1 MAYLKGIVELYV
13 PAPCMRLLGPT
24 ETAIP
29 PFSKLIAAGLP
40 FEYASLDADDVAG
53 AIRPHRETRIG
64 EDRAVRDGCDIGS
77 PLHVNTA
84 GIEGDGRIIDEGMA
98 GVRAAR
104 QIDAVPGEMPDRA
117 ADDIDLFEGGNA
129 HAIKA
134 RPKSLDVEPF
144 KFLDR
149 FT

>member
-1 MAYLKGIVELYV
+1 
-13 PAPCMRLLGPT
+13 MRYWQ
-24 ETAIP
+24 
-29 PFSKLIAAGLP
+29 S
-40 FEYASLDADDVAG
+40 
-53 AIRPHRETRIG
+53 
-64 EDRAVRDGCDIGS
+64 
-77 PLHVNTA
+77 LHVNPA

-98 GVRAAR
+98 GARAAR

-117 ADDIDLFEGGNA
+117 ADDIDLFAGGNA

-134 RPKSLDVEPF
+134 RPKPLDVEPF